1 MRKKIS
7 TLVLAGATLLASCSQ
22 EDMIPNGTES
32 GLQPVT
38 LSVSLDNGVQ
48 TRAANSA
55 KTRAANA
62 QGDEQ
67 VSRCLVQILDSEGN
81 PIEGYSEAQ
90 SMAGSEADGFSKTV
104 VLNEEN
110 TYTLLFWADR
120 GEGSYAATD
129 LTNVSKVGTDATL
142 DIAYA
147 AKSTWNVNSGRSISA
162 TLKHVVS
169 KLTVHTTAAVASGTL
184 KIEVSKVYSGYN
196 VQTMQPGTE
205 IALSYEKTL
214 TDVPENTDVYS
225 IYALTATEAQ
235 NLKLTYNNVE
245 ETVSNVP
252 LAPNTHTILKGNVN
266 EIGGN
271 LQVTMTA
278 TIDAG
283 WNDETEKDWDKETGP
298 KVGDYYYKDGTY
310 STENNG
316 TAENPII
323 GVVYSVDNTKK
334 TAGVISLT
342 VGSNVAW
349 ATDVSRTGI
358 TYDYIDKGLNTT
370 NEVLEYISANA
381 KDITTYPIFKLCR
394 ELRTE
399 TGNQNWYI
407 PTTGDIFRTIDT
419 ESNEDLINTKI
430 NAAGGTKYTK
440 PTDRVYVYW
449 LSPESE
455 SAGQNN
461 KARTQNTP
469 VSGGTLLKST
479 TDKMHVRF
487 FLDFKYE

>member
-7 TLVLAGATLLASCSQ
+7 TLVLAGAALLASCSQ
-22 EDMIPNGTES
+22 EDMVPNGTES
-32 GLQPVT
+32 DLQPVT

-48 TRAANSA
+48 
-55 KTRAANA
+55 TRAANA

-67 VSRCLVQILDSEGN
+67 VSRCLVQILDNNGT
-81 PIEGYSEAQ
+81 PIEGYEQAQ
-90 SMAGSEADGFSKTV
+90 TMEGSEAGGFSKTV

-120 GEGSYAATD
+120 GEGSYTATD

-147 AKSTWNVNSGRSISA
+147 AKSTWDANSGRSISA

-169 KLTVHTTAAVASGTL
+169 KLTVHTTAAVTSGTL
-184 KIEVSKVYSGYN
+184 KIDVPKVYSGYN

-205 IALSYEKTL
+205 TVLSYEKTL
-214 TDVPENTDVYS
+214 TDVSENTDVYS

-252 LAPNTHTILKGNVN
+252 LAPNTHIILKGNVN

-278 TIDAG
+278 TIDAA
-283 WNDETEKDWDKETGP
+283 WNETEKDWDKVAEP
-298 KVGDYYYKDGTY
+298 QVGDYYYKDGTY
-310 STENNG
+310 STDDKS
-316 TAENPII
+316 TTDNPII
-323 GVVYSVDNTKK
+323 GVVYHVDKVKK
-334 TAGVISLT
+334 TAGVISLIEH
-342 VGSNVAW
+342 S
-349 ATDVSRTGI
+349 DVCWSTEKVKTGI
-358 TYDYIDKGLNTT
+358 VYDYIDKGLNTT
-370 NEVLEYISANA
+370 NKMLEYISTNS
-381 KDITTYPIFKLCR
+381 KDIATYPIFKLCQD
-394 ELRTE
+394 LRTE

-407 PTTGDIFRTIDT
+407 PTNGDIFKTIDT
-419 ESNEDLINTKI
+419 EATADLINTKI
-430 NAAGGTKYTK
+430 NEAGGTEYTK
-440 PTDRVYVYW
+440 PTDMTYIYW
-449 LSPESE
+449 LSPESD
-455 SAGQNN
+455 SSGFQTDY
-461 KARTQNTP
+461 ARVQDTP
-469 VSGGTLLKST
+469 NVGGTKHKDT